1 MVPTSQKK
9 DALSRSHVPFPII
22 IEILSLK
29 KKARDTRGLKLSLA
43 RTMNPKRY
51 HLVLCISNYHA
62 IQYFRPKIGQGL
74 SKKALVS
81 TKKL

>member
-29 KKARDTRGLKLSLA
+29 KKSQRHTGFE
-43 RTMNPKRY
+43 TMTCKDDEPKKD
-51 HLVLCISNYHA
+51 I
-62 IQYFRPKIGQGL
+62 I
-74 SKKALVS
+74 
-81 TKKL
+81 

>member
-29 KKARDTRGLKLSLA
+29 KKPETHG
-43 RTMNPKRY
+43 
-51 HLVLCISNYHA
+51 VWNYDL
-62 IQYFRPKIGQGL
+62 QGRWTQ
-74 SKKALVS
+74 KDII
-81 TKKL
+81 

>member
-29 KKARDTRGLKLSLA
+29 KKKPETHG
-43 RTMNPKRY
+43 
-51 HLVLCISNYHA
+51 VWNYDL
-62 IQYFRPKIGQGL
+62 QGRWTQ
-74 SKKALVS
+74 KDII
-81 TKKL
+81 

>member
-29 KKARDTRGLKLSLA
+29 RKKPETTGHTGFE
-43 RTMNPKRY
+43 TMTCKDDEPKK
-51 HLVLCISNYHA
+51 ISFS
-62 IQYFRPKIGQGL
+62 IVYF
-74 SKKALVS
+74 
-81 TKKL
+81 